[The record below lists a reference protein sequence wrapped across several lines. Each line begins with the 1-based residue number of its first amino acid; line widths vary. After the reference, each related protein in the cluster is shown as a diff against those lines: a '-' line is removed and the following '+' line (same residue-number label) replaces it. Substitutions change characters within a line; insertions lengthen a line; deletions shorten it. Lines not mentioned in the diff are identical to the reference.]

1 MKKFGVITLIAFL
14 ISVVLVGCQMTE
26 DNSVTSSPSKEYHDA
41 LKGQVSSDPAPVNYM
56 DEIKSEI
63 HDELFREASEE
74 TLDIIDRIFKHLK
87 IDTISSSVDG
97 NNASVLMNITT
108 VNAGKAWVVGMER
121 YAIACAENLFAES
134 YDDDA
139 TLYSYYLD
147 EFESCVRHADYIT
160 MPITVEMDYYNCRW
174 EWDLDDDVVNAITG
188 QLLAAIEGDLNSSNI
203 VITVPEVEDEVP
215 PVETDTEIVQPE
227 QNNTS
232 PIVIMGYD
240 IATGYDDQ
248 KCLVVKYKWT
258 NTTEQTVANWSEISI
273 KAYQNGVQLDT
284 NFAKYESK
292 YEELDDNRDREI
304 RPGVTLE
311 MVRFF
316 TLKDPNSYNNIEIEF
331 SNYWENIIYAKGI
344 AAF

>member
-1 MKKFGVITLIAFL
+1 MKKFGIIILIAFL
-14 ISVVLVGCQMTE
+14 VSVVLVGCQMAE
-26 DNSVTSSPSKEYHDA
+26 DNSVTSDPSKEYHDT
-41 LKGQVSSDPAPVNYM
+41 LKRQVSSDPAPVNYM
-56 DEIKSEI
+56 DEIKAEI

-74 TLDIIDRIFKHLK
+74 TLDIIDRIFKHLE

-160 MPITVEMDYYNCRW
+160 VPITVEMDYNNHRW

-203 VITVPEVEDEVP
+203 VITAPEVEDEESSVEP
-215 PVETDTEIVQPE
+215 PEKPNSTESE
-227 QNNTS
+227 QNNTTITTGMKNAAKAADQYLEWLAYS
-232 PIVIMGYD
+232 RVELKQALERDGY
-240 IATGYDDQ
+240 
-248 KCLVVKYKWT
+248 
-258 NTTEQTVANWSEISI
+258 TEA
-273 KAYQNGVQLDT
+273 
-284 NFAKYESK
+284 
-292 YEELDDNRDREI
+292 
-304 RPGVTLE
+304 
-311 MVRFF
+311 
-316 TLKDPNSYNNIEIEF
+316 EIE
-331 SNYWENIIYAKGI
+331 YALKSVGY
-344 AAF
+344 

>member
-1 MKKFGVITLIAFL
+1 MKKFGIIMVVAFVAS
-14 ISVVLVGCQMTE
+14 IILVGCQMSSVKTYE
-26 DNSVTSSPSKEYHDA
+26 DTTPTALAPIEKE
-41 LKGQVSSDPAPVNYM
+41 PAPVNYM
-56 DEIKSEI
+56 DEIKAEI

-74 TLDIIDRIFKHLK
+74 TLDIIDRIFKHLE

-97 NNASVLMNITT
+97 NDASVLMNITT

-160 MPITVEMDYYNCRW
+160 MPVVVEMDYHNHRW

-203 VITVPEVEDEVP
+203 VITPDVENMGP
-215 PVETDTEIVQPE
+215 STETNTQPIKPE

-232 PIVIMGYD
+232 PVSIIGYD
-240 IATGYDDQ
+240 VSVDDYGQ

-258 NTTEQTVANWSEISI
+258 NTLNETEAYWNEFND
-273 KAYQNGVQLDT
+273 KAFQNGVSLDT
-284 NFAKYESK
+284 SYPSSK
-292 YEELDDNRDREI
+292 NSYYSLYSNWTREI
-304 RPGVTLE
+304 RPGTSIE
-311 MVRFF
+311 FVRFF
-316 TLKDPNSYNNIEIEF
+316 ILNDAEHPENIEVESCAWNGF
-331 SNYWENIIYAKGI
+331 TDIIYASGVS
-344 AAF
+344 AF